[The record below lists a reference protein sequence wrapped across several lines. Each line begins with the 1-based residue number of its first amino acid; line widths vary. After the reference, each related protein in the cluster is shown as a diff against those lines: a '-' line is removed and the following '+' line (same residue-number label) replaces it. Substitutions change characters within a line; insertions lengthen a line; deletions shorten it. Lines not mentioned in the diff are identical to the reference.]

1 MYQTV
6 ICKVTQCPFREN
18 SGYCLNRLTIVGKDG
33 VCEHLKRGDWNLP
46 VDKQFKNY
54 TIVGNVQENAGA
66 SEMQGITGSDAE

>member
-46 VDKQFKNY
+46 VDK
-54 TIVGNVQENAGA
+54 
-66 SEMQGITGSDAE
+66 